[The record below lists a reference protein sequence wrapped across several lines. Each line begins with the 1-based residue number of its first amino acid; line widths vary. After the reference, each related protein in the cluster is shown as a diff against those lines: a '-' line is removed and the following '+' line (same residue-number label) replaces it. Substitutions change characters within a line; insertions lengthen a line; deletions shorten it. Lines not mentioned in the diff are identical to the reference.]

1 MGAVG
6 LQTHIW
12 ANNTRSILLL
22 AGFPVLMI
30 LIIYG
35 LQLVLMG
42 FGILPGSGRGLGDDM
57 ALAASWLGGTI
68 PLAVIIAGVWF
79 AISYF
84 GSQAMIDMMTGAR
97 KVERRSEPEIYNLLE
112 NLAISRGLRTPTLRI
127 IDNDSLNAFATGLHE
142 GQYSITVTRGLVE
155 ALTRDE
161 LEAVLAHGRTHVI
174 NRDVRTMVI
183 ASLFAGLISV
193 IPELVFRRL
202 LHSLRRAR
210 RNK

>member
-30 LIIYG
+30 FIIYG

-42 FGILPGSGRGLGDDM
+42 FGFLPGSGRGLGDDM
-57 ALAASWLGGTI
+57 LLAASWLGGTI
-68 PLAVIIAGVWF
+68 PLALIVAGVWF

-84 GSQAMIDMMTGAR
+84 GSQAMIDTMTRAR
-97 KVERRSEPEIYNLLE
+97 KVERKAEPDLYNLLE

-127 IDNDSLNAFATGLHE
+127 VESDSLNAFATGLHE
-142 GQYSITVTRGLVE
+142 GQYSISVTRGLLTT
-155 ALTRDE
+155 LTRDE
-161 LEAVLAHGRTHVI
+161 L
-174 NRDVRTMVI
+174 
-183 ASLFAGLISV
+183 
-193 IPELVFRRL
+193 
-202 LHSLRRAR
+202 
-210 RNK
+210 